1 MVNKKNAGLF
11 ALLFIV
17 SSLGL
22 ASAQSIG
29 CGSNPTAITCT
40 GLYNSSANIINTNAA
55 NGLVGISSGVSI
67 FILGLSILV
76 VLAILYVFV
85 IKIILPF
92 LK

>member
-1 MVNKKNAGLF
+1 MVNKKIAGLF